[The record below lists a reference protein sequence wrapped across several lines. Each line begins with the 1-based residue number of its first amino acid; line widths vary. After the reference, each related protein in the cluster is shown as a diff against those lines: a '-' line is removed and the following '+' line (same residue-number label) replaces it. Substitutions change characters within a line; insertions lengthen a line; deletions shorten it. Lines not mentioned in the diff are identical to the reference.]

1 MPSLERLFRTVGGVG
16 VAAGIVVI
24 VYGFTTSLDAVAMLA
39 GVFVAFVGLSLLVAG
54 VLWPRFEGP
63 DGPGA

>member
-16 VAAGIVVI
+16 LVAGVVVTI
-24 VYGFTTSLDAVAMLA
+24 YGFTASVDVVAMLA